1 MNIYGWRNKVNQVT
15 FGFEQNQGDSPGSP
29 PIYDKLEHPM
39 PIRYLEGL
47 SVQPRS
53 FPRARDH
60 LAGKGDGRPDVRVQ
74 HGEIELEVVDLE
86 GHVRG
91 VQGGGRGGRRV
102 V

>member
-1 MNIYGWRNKVNQVT
+1 
-15 FGFEQNQGDSPGSP
+15 
-29 PIYDKLEHPM
+29 M
-39 PIRYLEGL
+39 PIRYLESFL
-47 SVQPRS
+47 VQPGS
-53 FPRARDH
+53 FSRGRDY

>member
-1 MNIYGWRNKVNQVT
+1 
-15 FGFEQNQGDSPGSP
+15 
-29 PIYDKLEHPM
+29 M
-39 PIRYLEGL
+39 PIRYLESFL
-47 SVQPRS
+47 VQPRS
-53 FPRARDH
+53 FSRGRDY

-86 GHVRG
+86 GHVRS